1 MTEQE
6 KNKERRRFFR
16 INDDVFLEY
25 DLLSEDEYSSA
36 QAELDALKHTAF
48 SMSAEFATLNNEFHP
63 LLNNIKQSTPDIA
76 QYLELLN
83 QKIDALSQH
92 LLESQLPAEKNK
104 ISANLSASGIAFR
117 SNKPMNTGQALKLK
131 IILFPEKVGILVFGR
146 VMHCD
151 KEKDAHNEHLV
162 SVDFEHIRYEDQELM
177 IKHNINKQIM
187 ELRQRS
193 EEKDDQA

>member
-1 MTEQE
+1 MIEQD
-6 KNKERRRFFR
+6 KNTERRRFFR
-16 INDDVFLEY
+16 INDDIFLEY
-25 DLLSEDEYSSA
+25 DVLSENEYNNA
-36 QAELDALKHTAF
+36 QEELDAIKHTAF

-63 LLNNIKQSTPDIA
+63 LLNNFKQNTPEIA

-83 QKIDALSQH
+83 QKIDALSQY
-92 LLESQLPAEKNK
+92 LLESQISAEDKK

-117 SNKPMNTGQALKLK
+117 SKTPFNTGQRLRLR
-131 IILFPEKVGILVFGR
+131 IVLFPEKVGIMVFGR

-151 KEKDAHNEHLV
+151 HETDTNNEHLIT
-162 SVDFEHIRYEDQELM
+162 VDFEHIRYEDQELM

-193 EEKDDQA
+193 ESKDD

>member
-1 MTEQE
+1 MTEQD
-6 KNKERRRFFR
+6 KNTERRRFFR
-16 INDDVFLEY
+16 INDDIFLEY
-25 DLLSEDEYSSA
+25 DVLNENEYSNA
-36 QAELDALKHTAF
+36 QEELDAIKHTAF

-63 LLNNIKQSTPDIA
+63 LLNNIKQNTPDIA

-92 LLESQLPAEKNK
+92 LLESQISADDKK
-104 ISANLSASGIAFR
+104 VSANLSASGIAFR
-117 SNKPMNTGQALKLK
+117 SKTPFNTGQGLRLR
-131 IILFPEKVGILVFGR
+131 IVLFPEKVGIMVFGR

-151 KEKDAHNEHLV
+151 SEKDIHNEHLI

-177 IKHNINKQIM
+177 IKHNTNKQIL

-193 EEKDDQA
+193 ENKDE

>member
-1 MTEQE
+1 MTDQD
-6 KNKERRRFFR
+6 KNTERRRFFR
-16 INDDVFLEY
+16 INDDIFLEY
-25 DLLSEDEYSSA
+25 DLLSENEYSNA
-36 QAELDALKHTAF
+36 QEELDAIKHTAF

-63 LLNNIKQSTPDIA
+63 LLNNIKQNTPDIA

-92 LLESQLPAEKNK
+92 LLEVQIPLEDTK

-117 SNKPMNTGQALKLK
+117 SDKIIHTGQGLRLR
-131 IILFPEKVGILVFGR
+131 IVLFPEKIGIMVFGR
-146 VMHCD
+146 VVHSD
-151 KEKDAHNEHLV
+151 NEKGSSNEHLI

-193 EEKDDQA
+193 ESKDD